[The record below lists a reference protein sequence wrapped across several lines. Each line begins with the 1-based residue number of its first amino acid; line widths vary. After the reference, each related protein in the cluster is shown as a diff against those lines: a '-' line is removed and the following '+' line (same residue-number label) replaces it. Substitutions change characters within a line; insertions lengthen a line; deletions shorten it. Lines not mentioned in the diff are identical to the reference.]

1 MSPRKDRHFA
11 KTDAERVLGNKK
23 GELTKGSHRAELH
36 FEMPEYI
43 WLSNLNGNI
52 HIPERLLS
60 LLNEEDQDIPDEV
73 KEFTY
78 VQQLD
83 KNLLSRTSVIGL
95 GFGLMSPVLG
105 MSTTMSIGLLN
116 GGSPSIIFGYLICG
130 IMTWIS
136 SLSLSEIVSKY
147 PIELHGAAAMLA
159 PGRLRLRMSWYCGW
173 LMLFG
178 SWTMS
183 TSITFAGA
191 QLIISLLT
199 MTNESL
205 IDSRWLTL
213 WTVLMFYLIVTVVG
227 VINLKFSS
235 FIETIN
241 KVCVYWILYA
251 ILFTSTL
258 LLLFQPNHR
267 SFKDVFTKFDN
278 SLSGYS
284 SMALS
289 FLIGGF
295 QQSNFTFQGFAML
308 SALSDETEKPEKDIP
323 YSMTRSVIIS
333 LVSGLFFLIPMM
345 LILPD
350 VSEVMNHE
358 GVMPIVLIFT
368 KSTKSLFVS
377 IFLVLLI
384 LGNLLFSG
392 IGSVTTSSRA
402 LYSLSRD
409 RGIPYHHLWT
419 YVDPASESKVPK
431 YSVMLSMGVS
441 YVLALLALI
450 STAAFNAFVGCAVLC
465 LCSASMLPILL
476 SLYHRRKLV
485 KGLAFR
491 IKYRLGYITNCLTVI
506 WLLFTMVIISLPQ
519 KVPVTFRSM
528 NYSSVVYF
536 LFMIM
541 VTVLY
546 DRWGIYNFRAPLVGE

>member
-1 MSPRKDRHFA
+1 
-11 KTDAERVLGNKK
+11 
-23 GELTKGSHRAELH
+23 
-36 FEMPEYI
+36 MPEYI
-43 WLSNLNGNI
+43 RLTALNGNI
-52 HIPERLLS
+52 IPERLLS
-60 LLNEEDQDIPDEV
+60 LLNEEDQNIPDEV

-83 KNLLSRTSVIGL
+83 KNLLSRSSVLGL

-130 IMTWIS
+130 IMTWIC
-136 SLSLSEIVSKY
+136 SLSLGEIVSKY
-147 PIELHGAAAMLA
+147 PIELHGAAAMLS
-159 PGRLRLRMSWYCGW
+159 PDKLRLRVSWYCGW

-191 QLIISLLT
+191 QLIISLVT

-205 IDSRWLTL
+205 IVSEWLTIS
-213 WTVLMFYLIVTVVG
+213 TVLMFYLVVTIVG
-227 VINLKFSS
+227 VINLKFAR

-267 SFKDVFTKFDN
+267 SLKAVFTKFDN
-278 SLSGYS
+278 SLSGYT

-308 SALSDETEKPEKDIP
+308 SALSDETEKPEKDIA
-323 YSMTRSVIIS
+323 YSMTRSVIIA
-333 LVSGLFFLIPMM
+333 LISGLFFLIPMM
-345 LILPD
+345 MILPD

-358 GVMPIVLIFT
+358 GIMPIVLIFT
-368 KSTKSLFVS
+368 KSTKSMFIS

-402 LYSLSRD
+402 VYSLSRD
-409 RGIPYHHLWT
+409 HGIPFHDLWT
-419 YVDPASESKVPK
+419 YVEPTSESKVPR
-431 YSVMLSMGVS
+431 YSVLLSMGVS
-441 YVLALLALI
+441 YVLALLALV
-450 STAAFNAFVGCAVLC
+450 STTAFNAFVGCAVIC

-476 SLYHRRKLV
+476 SLYQRRKLV
-485 KGLAFR
+485 KGSAFR
-491 IKYRLGYITNCLTVI
+491 IKYRLGYIVNGLTVL
-506 WLLFTMVIISLPQ
+506 WLLFTMIIISLPQ
-519 KVPVTFRSM
+519 KVPITLTSM

-536 LFMIM
+536 IFLVA

-546 DRWGIYNFRAPLVGE
+546 EKWGVYNFRAPLVGA